1 MSILDTLI
9 TDRTQADVTR
19 WKTLHDKGWSR
30 MSPEEKVEWSSG
42 LKGTYNATD
51 LNRVTAAMEELDQQ
65 FRQYGYSTGY
75 QRIEIPHSGNQGVT
89 YLEYIESS
97 GTQYIDTGH
106 KPTNNSRVIMDIE
119 ALKGGVYPFF
129 GARTANGVGS
139 FVLWEMS
146 ASSIRSDFNTT
157 GTETTVSKVLSHVV
171 IDKNKN
177 VCKFGDTTITSGA
190 ASFNCSYN
198 LCLLT
203 LNSGGEVDERKMSA
217 KLYRCQVYDNDTLI
231 HDFRPALDGDGIACL
246 RDEVSK
252 TFYRNS
258 GTGSFVAGPQLE
270 PEPGEEKDPY
280 TWYEDDIPTADL
292 MERYL
297 ANVSALRSTID
308 LLSTTPE
315 APESMELLTYIEANN
330 IEQILIDIRLT
341 IEQVVRAFKRSN
353 AYAFWS
359 GYNPLPSA
367 GSNLGRNWAELDAM
381 NTEWKNWQVA
391 TWYLLLYG
399 NMKAEGVI
407 S

>member
-1 MSILDTLI
+1 MSFDFLTLV
-9 TDRTQADVTR
+9 TNRNQNDVDAR
-19 WKTLHDKGWSR
+19 NS
-30 MSPEEKVEWSSG
+30 
-42 LKGTYNATD
+42 KGTYNATD

-65 FRQYGYSTGY
+65 FRQYGYSTDY
-75 QRIEIPHSGNQGVT
+75 QRIEIPHGGNQGVT

-106 KPTNNSRVIMDIE
+106 KPTNNSRVVMEVE

-217 KLYRCQVYDNDTLI
+217 KLYRCQVYDNYTLI

-270 PEPGEEKDPY
+270 PEPGEGKDPY

-292 MERYL
+292 MEKYL

-315 APESMELLTYIEANN
+315 APESMELLTYIKANN

-353 AYAFWS
+353 AYTFWS